1 MQLVWL
7 KYSQLKLMEE
17 EVLFHV
23 HNALTPVHRVVI
35 PKVSGSNYTGA

>member
-23 HNALTPVHRVVI
+23 HNALYVCMEC
-35 PKVSGSNYTGA
+35 G